1 MPVIGFLSSLRSD
14 DQPPIVGASLLCER
28 FHTSRGFFL
37 AIDDFVMA
45 ITSFG
50 SRGPACSH
58 SRARGFPPRPTRG
71 EIDHDGYDHIR
82 PVRGCTRVAGIN
94 RGANEPR
101 AKRSV
106 NWRETPGCD
115 GYISGFPKSL
125 DGRRREKSSSVL
137 GITFLKAAS
146 TKPAHSSRHC
156 Q

>member
-1 MPVIGFLSSLRSD
+1 VKDFTQASVFLY
-14 DQPPIVGASLLCER
+14 
-28 FHTSRGFFL
+28 
-37 AIDDFVMA
+37 AIDHFVMA
-45 ITSFG
+45 ITS
-50 SRGPACSH
+50 AEAAVSH
-58 SRARGFPPRPTRG
+58 APFTSPGNPPGPTRG

-137 GITFLKAAS
+137 GITFLKGRNAAS
-146 TKPAHSSRHC
+146 RNLIHIRRGIVSDLGHITS
-156 Q
+156 